1 MDKSKITIILPLINF
16 IICYFLVSKLIT
28 ITVYDSIGY
37 AITATLLEILLFKK
51 YIWKL
56 KFVQKITG
64 IQNIQGTWTGTL
76 ISNYDNQEHTIEKV
90 IIKQSFNK
98 YKVVLETQESKSF
111 SEINQIKLNEFDR
124 MEIQY
129 LYKNEAPANLRKK
142 NPMHFGVA
150 SLEYKNNKL
159 VGIYWTDREIDDGKN
174 TRGTMELIKT
184 TEKGSYDLIS
194 INDLFEIF

>member
-16 IICYFLVSKLIT
+16 IICYFLVSKWIT

-76 ISNYDNQEHTIEKV
+76 ISNYDHQEHTIEKV

-124 MEIQY
+124 MELQY

-174 TRGTMELIKT
+174 TRGTMELIKAN
-184 TEKGSYDLIS
+184 EKGSYDLIS

>member
-1 MDKSKITIILPLINF
+1 M
-16 IICYFLVSKLIT
+16 
-28 ITVYDSIGY
+28 
-37 AITATLLEILLFKK
+37 
-51 YIWKL
+51 
-56 KFVQKITG
+56 
-64 IQNIQGTWTGTL
+64 

-90 IIKQSFNK
+90 IIEQSFNK

-124 MEIQY
+124 MKLQY

-174 TRGTMELIKT
+174 TR
-184 TEKGSYDLIS
+184 
-194 INDLFEIF
+194 